1 MEKRRTVFPGGEP
14 RELLAS
20 TSRKR
25 RAVSPPLS
33 SPTLFVETPPPI
45 APVPPVA
52 LSARREAHRQPVGR
66 LLPIKSNA
74 QEQDSASVLSSQ
86 QVAFGSVALEPPF
99 RRYKPVLTEDQAGMI
114 TVAHSINS
122 AFDVVA
128 IRKRNVPYRKGS
140 VSRCSQKNLVA
151 LKEAFYYENCFYFA
165 YEPMVVSLVALQCV
179 PGDDFVAYE
188 ILAVAKEV
196 CTLLLIATRC

>member
-1 MEKRRTVFPGGEP
+1 MFPGGEP
-14 RELLAS
+14 QELLTS

-52 LSARREAHRQPVGR
+52 LSARPEIHGQPIGPI
-66 LLPIKSNA
+66 LPIKNYT
-74 QEQDSASVLSSQ
+74 QKQDSSRSFPGNEHVS
-86 QVAFGSVALEPPF
+86 FDSVALEPPF
-99 RRYKPVLTEDQAGMI
+99 RRYKPILTEDQAGMI

-128 IRKRNVPYRKGS
+128 IRKRSVPYRKGS
-140 VSRCSQKNLVA
+140 VLRCSQKNLVA
-151 LKEAFYYENCFYFA
+151 LKEAFYYEDCFYFV
-165 YEPMVVSLVALQCV
+165 YEPMAVSLAALQCV

-188 ILAVAKEV
+188 ISAVAKEV
-196 CTLLLIATRC
+196 CTPLLIAIYC